1 MFCVKCGKQ
10 IEDNIKFCP
19 FCGEK
24 NIPQQVAEPAAEEV
38 KAEPVKVG
46 EPLPEVKQKKAK
58 KPKVKKLFALIAVI
72 LVLAIGLGVGVPM
85 YINST
90 KSDAFVLYMKDEGL
104 YIAYNDTHKVQRLAK
119 YKFETIFGVDYE
131 EYKEN
136 NEVYS
141 LLAYDDLKYGLIET
155 KTAYN
160 KESGYLYFPADVTDP
175 ALGKFMLKRIKVD
188 SVNNDK
194 NKHEDVTEDFIYD
207 YWVSEDNSRIYYI
220 NTNKELRCINNGA
233 DERIAN
239 GVNRKIIDIEKG
251 QYYYSTGNGFY
262 SFNPETLEV
271 SRLAEFAKSETLQE
285 MITYGDYIYLQTEE
299 NLFCIDSAGNC
310 NKLVSDDGAKEV
322 DILYRNND
330 EETLYISVAGGDKE
344 VILLEELI
352 DDDCADS
359 DSELIEKV
367 EIVDGEYKFGTDEVY
382 AAKKQRDKLR
392 DFLSLEEYGLKARFD
407 KLYVVKNGEAELLS
421 DSLFSF
427 EGFSFRSNENYCFTE
442 FDKESFEKIKMSD
455 LFDTIIK
462 DRGEVTDITR
472 HYASDVIWEK
482 IKDHYRF
489 YAFEDNRIFEVEE
502 MRNYDEAEGEDGDH
516 AEEKEETTVS
526 SNDLYIN
533 EKLID
538 VDVHHSVEF
547 GENTIYWKN
556 YSATD
561 KTGDCYL
568 YNGTESVL
576 VKKEIKSAIVDE
588 NNTVFYISKDND
600 LIMLDGDKEIKL
612 DSDVT
617 SVFDVN

>member
-1 MFCVKCGKQ
+1 M
-10 IEDNIKFCP
+10 
-19 FCGEK
+19 
-24 NIPQQVAEPAAEEV
+24 
-38 KAEPVKVG
+38 KVG

-90 KSDAFVLYMKDEGL
+90 KGDDFVLYMKDDGL

-119 YKFETIFGVDYE
+119 FKYETVWGVDISQYNDE
-131 EYKEN
+131 EKKN
-136 NEVYS
+136 
-141 LLAYDDLKYGLIET
+141 LLDYASYMMDATIKGELV
-155 KTAYN
+155 YN
-160 KESGYLYFPADVTDP
+160 KGSGYLYFPSDVTDP
-175 ALGKFMLKRIKVD
+175 DLVKFTLRRIKVD
-188 SVNNDK
+188 SVNTDK
-194 NKHEDVTEDFIYD
+194 NKPENVTEEFMYD

-220 NTNKELRCINNGA
+220 NTNKELRCINNGT

-239 GVNRKIIDIEKG
+239 GVSRRIIDIEKG
-251 QYYYSTGNGFY
+251 QYYYSTDTGFY

-271 SRLAEFAKSETLQE
+271 SRLAEFAKSETLLE

-322 DILYRNND
+322 DVLCRNND

-344 VILLEELI
+344 TILLEELI

-367 EIVDGEYKFGTDEVY
+367 EIEDGEYKFGTDEVY

-427 EGFSFRSNENYCFTE
+427 EGFKSNENYCFTE

-455 LFDTIIK
+455 LFETIVK
-462 DRGEVTDITR
+462 DRGEVTDETR
-472 HYASDVIWEK
+472 HYASDIIWKK
-482 IKDHYRF
+482 IEEHYKF
-489 YAFEDNRIFEVEE
+489 YAFEDNKLFEVEE
-502 MRNYDEAEGEDGDH
+502 MRYYNEETEAENEEGAD
-516 AEEKEETTVS
+516 EEKEETTVS
-526 SNDLYIN
+526 SKDLYID

-538 VDVHHSVEF
+538 IDVHHSAEF

-561 KTGDCYL
+561 RTGDCYL

-588 NNTVFYISKDND
+588 NNIVFYISKDND